1 MVKTDEK
8 GIGKKKDNKKK
19 EKFFDESVAVEMNR
33 YLDDTTIEE
42 IIEANRKL
50 FRFSVMFTKSQLEQD
65 IEVLDL
71 NTRPN
76 NGLRRS
82 GIHTLGNLIKIAG
95 ATPEETSRKRMQAF
109 RNLGKESAEEILIKL
124 FYYQFHVI
132 PDAKK
137 KEYMQEVATVNKQ
150 RLSPEQWLS
159 CVAGLAND

>member
-1 MVKTDEK
+1 MRE
-8 GIGKKKDNKKK
+8 
-19 EKFFDESVAVEMNR
+19 
-33 YLDDTTIEE
+33 YLPG
-42 IIEANRKL
+42 
-50 FRFSVMFTKSQLEQD
+50 
-65 IEVLDL
+65 EVLDL
-71 NTRPN
+71 NTRSN

-124 FYYQFHVI
+124 FYYQFNVI

-137 KEYMQEVATVNKQ
+137 KEYMQEVATVNKL
-150 RLSPEQWLS
+150 RLSSEQWLS